1 MKKKLIRVIT
11 SDVSFELTKGQFK
24 FLSKDFDVIAVSSPG
39 FRLQEVGEEEGI
51 RTKAIEIKRHISVIN
66 DVKSLVL
73 LYRFFKKEK
82 PDIVHSMTP
91 KAGLLSMMAAFFAQV
106 PIRIHTFTGLIF
118 PTKTG
123 VFKRIIITMDQ
134 ILCLCATKII
144 PEGNGVKSDL
154 IKFNITKKPLQLVA
168 NGNINGV
175 KIDYFNPNLFTEQDK
190 LELKTK
196 LNIKDTDFVYVF
208 AGRLVG
214 DKGINELIEAFTKL
228 HQEFNNIKLLLLGD
242 YEEVYDPLKS
252 DTLFQIKND
261 KNIISEGWV
270 DDVRPYF
277 AISNALAFPSY
288 REGFPNVVL
297 QAGAMELPCI
307 VTDING
313 CNEIISEGDNG
324 TIIPVKSADA
334 LYEAMKHMY
343 KLPKEAHAQMGTT
356 SRAMIV
362 SKFEQQFVWN
372 ALLEEYQKLLN
383 HS

>member
-1 MKKKLIRVIT
+1 MYILIIT
-11 SDVSFELTKGQFK
+11 AFS
-24 FLSKDFDVIAVSSPG
+24 
-39 FRLQEVGEEEGI
+39 R
-51 RTKAIEIKRHISVIN
+51 
-66 DVKSLVL
+66 
-73 LYRFFKKEK
+73 
-82 PDIVHSMTP
+82 P
-91 KAGLLSMMAAFFAQV
+91 KALKVPMFILILSRCF
-106 PIRIHTFTGLIF
+106 
-118 PTKTG
+118 
-123 VFKRIIITMDQ
+123 
-134 ILCLCATKII
+134 
-144 PEGNGVKSDL
+144 ES
-154 IKFNITKKPLQLVA
+154 KF
-168 NGNINGV
+168 
-175 KIDYFNPNLFTEQDK
+175 DK
-190 LELKTK
+190 
-196 LNIKDTDFVYVF
+196 N
-208 AGRLVG
+208 
-214 DKGINELIEAFTKL
+214 NS
-228 HQEFNNIKLLLLGD
+228 NIKLLLIGD
-242 YEEVYDPLKS
+242 YESELDPLLP
-252 DTLFQIKND
+252 DTLDCIKSNT
-261 KNIISEGWV
+261 NIIFTGWV

-324 TIIPVKSADA
+324 TIIPVKSAEA